1 MSTLISKCFRKLHG
15 GRRSDLGSRGTGGRD
30 WAHLVWQL
38 EQAVVPLRQSFASR
52 SATGPGRLAGKAGN
66 LRRVLIRLRKRND
79 RRLAFA

>member
-1 MSTLISKCFRKLHG
+1 MSTPISECFRKLRG
-15 GRRSDLGSRGTGGRD
+15 GKRSDLGGRGAEGRD
-30 WAHLVWQL
+30 LAHLVWQL
-38 EQAVVPLRQSFASR
+38 EHAVVSLRPSFAGR